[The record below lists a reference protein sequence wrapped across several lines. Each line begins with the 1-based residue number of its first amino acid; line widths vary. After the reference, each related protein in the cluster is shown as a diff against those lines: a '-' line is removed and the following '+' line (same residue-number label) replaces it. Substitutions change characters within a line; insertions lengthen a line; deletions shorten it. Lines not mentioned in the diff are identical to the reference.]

1 MIDTKINDRQQS
13 ILHQLIRKP
22 HSRKELEVTLGG
34 EFSLSKITILRDLKR
49 LMVVGWVVSS
59 GTGRA
64 TEYSINSSRSLLIP
78 LDISDYFV
86 NDSALRQFA
95 KESFN
100 PEVFEL
106 FGEVIFS
113 EEQRLLL
120 SKAKNIQ
127 KQKKLLDPTIFKRE
141 LERFII
147 EFSWKSSRI
156 EGNTYSL
163 LETEQLIK
171 QRQEAAGHTKEE
183 AAMILNHKEAL
194 EFILTNPTPFKT
206 IDKNKIINIHALL
219 VKGLSITLGI
229 RSQQV
234 GIAGT
239 NYVPPVGKPR
249 LEKYLESAISLINKT
264 DYPLAKAL
272 IAACLIAYIQ
282 PFADGNKRTSRMI
295 ANALLLAYDL
305 YPLSYRDVDELEY
318 KKALIIFYE
327 QNNLYNFKKMF
338 LGQFIFANNKY
349 FQ

>member
-1 MIDTKINDRQQS
+1 MIDTIINNRQQL
-13 ILHQLIRKP
+13 ILNRLIRTP
-22 HSRKELEVTLGG
+22 HSRSELETGLEGI
-34 EFSLSKITILRDLKR
+34 SSHSKITILRDLKS
-49 LMVVGWVVSS
+49 LMVAGWVVSS
-59 GTGRA
+59 GSGRA
-64 TEYSINSSRSLLIP
+64 TKYSINLSRLLLIP

-100 PEVFEL
+100 QNVFTL
-106 FGEVIFS
+106 FGEVISS

-120 SKAKNIQ
+120 SKTKNIQ
-127 KQKKLLDPTIFKRE
+127 TQKKLLDPTIFKRE

-171 QRQEAAGHTKEE
+171 QRQEADGHTKEE
-183 AAMILNHKEAL
+183 ATMIINHKEAL
-194 EFILTNPTPFKT
+194 EFILTNPALFKT
-206 IDKNKIINIHALL
+206 IDKNKIINIHTLL

-239 NYVPPVGKPR
+239 NYVPPVGKPV
-249 LEKYLESAISLINKT
+249 LEKCLESAISLINKIN
-264 DYPLAKAL
+264 YPLAKAL
-272 IAACLIAYIQ
+272 TATCLIAYIQ

-318 KKALIIFYE
+318 KKALIMFYE

-338 LGQFIFANNKY
+338 LDQFIFANNKY

>member
-1 MIDTKINDRQQS
+1 MNDRQQA
-13 ILHQLIRKP
+13 IFHRLIRNP
-22 HSRKELEVTLGG
+22 HSRNELEIAL
-34 EFSLSKITILRDLKR
+34 EKKFPFSKITILRDLKR
-49 LMVVGWVVSS
+49 LIAAGWVISFGS
-59 GTGRA
+59 GRA
-64 TEYSINSSRSLLIP
+64 TEYRINPPRSLLIP
-78 LDISDYFV
+78 LDINDYFA
-86 NDSALRQFA
+86 NDSALRQFT

-100 PEVFEL
+100 PDVFKL
-106 FGEVIFS
+106 FDGVIS
-113 EEQRLLL
+113 SKEQRLLT
-120 SKAKNIQ
+120 SRAKNIQ
-127 KQKKLLDPTIFKRE
+127 KQKKMLDPTIFKRE

-171 QRQEAAGHTKEE
+171 QRQEAVGHTKEE
-183 AAMILNHKEAL
+183 AVMILNHKEAL
-194 EFILTNPTPFKT
+194 EFILTNPAIFKT
-206 IDKNKIINIHALL
+206 IDKKKIINIHALL
-219 VKGLSITLGI
+219 VKDLSITLGI

-239 NYVPPVGKPR
+239 NYVPPVGKSII
-249 LEKYLESAISLINKT
+249 EKCLESAMSLINKI

-272 IAACLIAYIQ
+272 TAACLIAYLQ
-282 PFADGNKRTSRMI
+282 PFADGNKRAGRMI

-327 QNNLYNFKKMF
+327 QNNLYNFKKIF
-338 LGQFIFANNKY
+338 LDQFIFANSKY